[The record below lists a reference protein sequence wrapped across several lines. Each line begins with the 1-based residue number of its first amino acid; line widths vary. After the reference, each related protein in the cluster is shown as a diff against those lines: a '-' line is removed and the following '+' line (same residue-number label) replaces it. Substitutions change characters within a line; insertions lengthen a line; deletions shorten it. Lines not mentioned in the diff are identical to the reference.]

1 MRRRFTSRYRTPG
14 WFQSL
19 KAAVGQLTIPLFIFQ
34 LIRTI
39 LFPTSVDFFLLF
51 ILLIFHIVLS
61 YEVL

>member
-1 MRRRFTSRYRTPG
+1 MRRRFTARFRSPR

-51 ILLIFHIVLS
+51 VLLIFHIIFS